1 MGDHGERPEG
11 AIRRVGP
18 GEKARLADDG
28 MPGEGDTEGHLRSIR
43 VGPGEHTVGPGEH
56 TIGPGEH
63 TIGDA
68 GTPADPSEARDRAE

>member
-18 GEKARLADDG
+18 GEKARSSDDG

-43 VGPGEHTVGPGEH
+43 VGPGEHAVGPGEH
-56 TIGPGEH
+56 TIG
-63 TIGDA
+63 GD
-68 GTPADPSEARDRAE
+68 GTPAEPSGDRDGAE